1 MNNSEHYLCS
11 AIIQNGHIINEYCNV
26 INLVLPLNDIDAIF
40 ILFTLSMCV
49 TLSFHC
55 RRVPLLPQVLPSRQ
69 LPTPGTSELGIVT
82 HVDSPT
88 KFHIHLSSCL
98 TKLRQMESLFDNLP
112 PPPPSY
118 MPIPLDHCLALFP
131 ADHRYH
137 RARIESVAEGKVGVF
152 FVDYGNRLDIDVGG
166 VVPMLGACLVLP
178 EMALPCLLDG
188 FGVEEEVVGRGE
200 GVVCWSYEHCMEFC
214 QLVLEKEVMVTIKV
228 RRERRKGGRGKK

>member
-1 MNNSEHYLCS
+1 M
-11 AIIQNGHIINEYCNV
+11 
-26 INLVLPLNDIDAIF
+26 LPLNDIDAILF
-40 ILFTLSMCV
+40 FFTLSMFV
-49 TLSFHC
+49 TLSFYC
-55 RRVPLLPQVLPSRQ
+55 RRVPQLPQVLPSRQ
-69 LPTPGTSELGIVT
+69 LPTPGTSELCIVT

-88 KFHIHLSSCL
+88 KFHVHLSSCL

-118 MPIPLDHCLALFP
+118 VPIPLDHCLALFP

-166 VVPMLGACLVLP
+166 VVPMLGVCLVLP
-178 EMALPCLLDG
+178 EMALPCSLDG
-188 FGVEEEVVGRGE
+188 FGVEEEVAGGE

-214 QLVLEKEVMVTIKV
+214 QLVLEKEVMVAIKV
-228 RRERRKGGRGKK
+228 RREREGGRGRKGGREGGRGKK